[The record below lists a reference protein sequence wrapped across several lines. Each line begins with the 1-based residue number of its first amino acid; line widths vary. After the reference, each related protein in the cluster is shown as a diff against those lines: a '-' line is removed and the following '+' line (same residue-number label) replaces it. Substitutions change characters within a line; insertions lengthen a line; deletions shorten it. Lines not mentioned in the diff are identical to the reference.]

1 MPPASLTLSWA
12 HQAMNWGDTALSSAS
27 MGETA
32 VQTLDPCSRDIRESY
47 GSAAEDRSSLLDSRA
62 GTGAGER
69 EAALEKAQESLQGN
83 MGRVFWKEGKVNTE
97 KCTVP

>member
-1 MPPASLTLSWA
+1 MPPASLTLNWA
-12 HQAMNWGDTALSSAS
+12 HQAVNRGDTALPSAS

-32 VQTLDPCSRDIRESY
+32 VQTLYPCSRDMRESC
-47 GSAAEDRSSLLDSRA
+47 GSAGEDRSSLLGSRA
-62 GTGAGER
+62 GTGAGKR
-69 EAALEKAQESLQGN
+69 EAVLEKAQESLQGN